1 MKGLKCLK
9 ISQKKIFVRCFFVL
23 ICSVLSVSF
32 VGFSPS
38 VSALGIGSSYT
49 LPLTVEGSFATVP
62 SANPA
67 IPYLDHGRLLYQVQ
81 GGAQITR
88 LGFGLGNSPS
98 GTPGLSNHPH
108 IISFTIDYDFPSTM
122 DSFYHSPSW
131 TNMVLLHDSCYGAI
145 ETTFTNSFS
154 CTYTLLTVSATN
166 QVITQDGQFIV
177 STRVLNGTSPA
188 TWLTVTP
195 VRVISLYNGVTE
207 EQLDT
212 LQTDIIQALDDLELT
227 VQNSS
232 GPTPAQ
238 IEAAVESAITDS
250 GVISAQNATTN
261 AIRQQTQQQHD
272 DYESEVE
279 REEAK
284 EEELNDQK
292 DDLNLSAQAT
302 ANPFGNLFN
311 FSGCVNMPT
320 VGGWFNNPNLRVCSP
335 YPSSIS
341 GVLNFVGS
349 AIICGFLIRIY
360 YKHMQGGFNG

>member
-1 MKGLKCLK
+1 MAKR
-9 ISQKKIFVRCFFVL
+9 IIF
-23 ICSVLSVSF
+23 ILSIFAASLLAAKN
-32 VGFSPS
+32 
-38 VSALGIGSSYT
+38 VSALGVGSSYT

-154 CTYTLLTVSATN
+154 CTYTLLTVSATT

-207 EQLDT
+207 EQVDD
-212 LQTDIIQALDDLELT
+212 LQTAITQAIEDLEISIEGSTPPTPEQIQAATEQAIQNTLEDEKSQYEEQSEEVQDQLESDSSAAQGTATSLLSVVGQFIGVLT
-227 VQNSS
+227 
-232 GPTPAQ
+232 
-238 IEAAVESAITDS
+238 
-250 GVISAQNATTN
+250 SAQPTN
-261 AIRQQTQQQHD
+261 CNIDGSLIPH
-272 DYESEVE
+272 
-279 REEAK
+279 
-284 EEELNDQK
+284 LPLGN
-292 DDLNLSAQAT
+292 LNLCTHSPPPVITIIGSLLLIAFVVPLAYY
-302 ANPFGNLFN
+302 
-311 FSGCVNMPT
+311 T
-320 VGGWFNNPNLRVCSP
+320 VKRMLAL
-335 YPSSIS
+335 I
-341 GVLNFVGS
+341 GS
-349 AIICGFLIRIY
+349 F
-360 YKHMQGGFNG
+360 QS